1 MKNPLI
7 PPRALV
13 CAAFI
18 MLLSVAADRKSSI
31 LLNCGAPAPDSDLD
45 GRSWTPDSGSE
56 FALPSS
62 SESVAAPQQASS
74 VPKVPYLT
82 ARVFTSPSTYS
93 FPLAVG
99 RVFLRLYFYPYNY
112 ANYTATDAFFSVTA
126 GPYTLLHNFS
136 ASLVADAVNFDYI
149 TREFSLNVS
158 AGVLNLTFTP
168 SSSSD
173 SFAFIN
179 GIEIVP
185 IPDIFG
191 SANSILITDNYGNY
205 IPYEI
210 DPEWAIQ
217 TVHRLNVGG
226 RAISPG
232 EDELFRSWEDDSKY
246 IFGAAFGVTYSNDP
260 NVSIAYP
267 PQVPTYIAPTEVYAT
282 ARSMGPDAG
291 VNLQYNLTWILP
303 VDAGFYYLV
312 RFHFCEIQYPM
323 TKMNQRVFDIFIN
336 NQTMQKDADVIAW
349 SGNIGVPAYR
359 DYVAFTMGSGQMDMW
374 VALHPDVATKPEY
387 YDAILNGLEVFKLQD
402 IGSNSLAGLNPESV
416 SHQIVDDP
424 NRDMSRKN
432 HKVVPAIV
440 GGVVVLLVAFCLIL
454 FCRCQRKKKVI
465 TYQETSSC
473 YASPIPSNVCRD
485 FSIATIKAATK
496 DFDESLLL
504 GVGGFGKVYLGEIN
518 GMGMKVA
525 VKRSNPRSE
534 QGVHEFHSEI
544 ETLSKLRHIHLVSL
558 LGCCQENSEMIL
570 VYDYM
575 ARGTLRDHLYNSQK
589 PPLSWKQRLE
599 ICIGAARGLH
609 YLHTGAKHTVI
620 HRDVKTTNILLDEEW
635 VAKVSDFGL
644 SKTLLTLDDTHVSTM
659 VKGSFGYLDPEYA
672 WSHRLTEKSDV
683 YSFGVVLFEVLCARP
698 ALMRMLPDEQVNL
711 ADWAVHCHKNGN
723 LVDIIDPYLKGR
735 MAPESFDKF
744 AETAEKCVADAGVDR
759 PSMGDVLQNLEFA
772 LRLQEY
778 ITENAI
784 PTSMVESS
792 TTTTVSKMIR
802 GRSFASVALP
812 YKRSHML
819 SSHKS
824 LIRADSYPLLTF
836 GLNIEDTNG

>member
-7 PPRALV
+7 PPRTLV

-179 GIEIVP
+179 GIEI
-185 IPDIFG
+185 
-191 SANSILITDNYGNY
+191 
-205 IPYEI
+205 I

-267 PQVPTYIAPTEVYAT
+267 PQVPTYIAPTEVYGT

-323 TKMNQRVFDIFIN
+323 TKINQRVFDIFIN

-349 SGNIGVPAYR
+349 SGNIGVPAYK

-374 VALHPDVATKPEY
+374 VALHPNVATKPEY

-525 VKRSNPRSE
+525 IKRSNPRAE
-534 QGVHEFHSEI
+534 QGVNEFHTEI
-544 ETLSKLRHIHLVSL
+544 DTLSKLRHIHLVSL
-558 LGCCQENSEMIL
+558 IGCCQEKCEMIL

-620 HRDVKTTNILLDEEW
+620 HRDVKTTNILLDEKW

-698 ALMRMLPDEQVNL
+698 ALMHMLPDEQVNL

-778 ITENAI
+778 TTENAI

-802 GRSFASVALP
+802 ERSFASEALP
-812 YKRSHML
+812 SKRSHRL

-824 LIRADSYPLLTF
+824 LIRADSYP
-836 GLNIEDTNG
+836 

>member
-1 MKNPLI
+1 MKNARPLF
-7 PPRALV
+7 
-13 CAAFI
+13 CATLI
-18 MLLSVAADRKSSI
+18 TLSVVADSKTSI

-45 GRSWTPDSGSE
+45 GRIWTPDSDSQ
-56 FALPSS
+56 FSLPSS
-62 SESVAAPQQASS
+62 SESVAAPQQVSS

-82 ARVFTSPSTYS
+82 ARIFTSTSTYS

-99 RVFLRLYFYPYNY
+99 RVFLRLYFYPVNY
-112 ANYTATDAFFSVTA
+112 ANYTATDSFFSITA
-126 GPYTLLHNFS
+126 VPYTLLHNFS
-136 ASLVADAVNFDYI
+136 ASLVADALGSPYI

-168 SSSSD
+168 SSTPN

-185 IPDIFG
+185 IPDIFVC
-191 SANSILITDNYGNY
+191 NNPILITDAHGKS
-205 IPYEI
+205 ISYEI

-217 TVHRLNVGG
+217 TVYRLNVGG
-226 RAISPG
+226 RAITPRD
-232 EDELFRSWEDDSKY
+232 DELSRSWEDDSRY

-260 NVSIAYP
+260 NVSISYP

-291 VNLQYNLTWILP
+291 VNLQYNLTWILQ

-312 RFHFCEIQYPM
+312 RFHFCEIQYPV
-323 TKMNQRVFDIFIN
+323 TKTNQRVFDIFIN
-336 NQTMQKDADVIAW
+336 NQTVQKYADVIAW

-359 DYVAFTMGSGQMDMW
+359 DYAVITMGSGQMDMW
-374 VALHPDVATKPEY
+374 VALHPDVAAEPEY

-402 IGSNSLAGLNPESV
+402 VGSNSLAGLNPESV
-416 SHQIVDDP
+416 SHPIVGSP
-424 NRDMSRKN
+424 NEDVSRKN
-432 HKVVPAIV
+432 HKAVPAIV
-440 GGVVVLLVAFCLIL
+440 GGVAVLLVAFCLIL
-454 FCRCQRKKKVI
+454 LCKCQRKKKVVACH
-465 TYQETSSC
+465 ETSSRC
-473 YASPIPSNVCRD
+473 ASPIPSNLCRH
-485 FSIATIKAATK
+485 FSITTIKAATK

-518 GMGMKVA
+518 AMSMKVA
-525 VKRSNPRSE
+525 IKRSNPTSD

-558 LGCCQENSEMIL
+558 IGYCQGNSEMIL

-620 HRDVKTTNILLDEEW
+620 HRDVKTTNILLDENW

-644 SKTLLTLDDTHVSTM
+644 SKTLPTLDDTHVSTM

-672 WSHRLTEKSDV
+672 WRHQLTEKSDV

-698 ALMRMLPDEQVNL
+698 ALVHMLPDEQVNL
-711 ADWAVHCHKNGN
+711 ADWAAHCQKNGN

-735 MAPESFDKF
+735 MASESFEKF
-744 AETAEKCVADAGVDR
+744 AETAEKCVADVGADR

-772 LRLQEY
+772 LRLQEHTDDDGE
-778 ITENAI
+778 ITDGIIENAI
-784 PTSMVESS
+784 LTSMVELS
-792 TTTTVSKMIR
+792 TTTTISKMIR
-802 GRSFASVALP
+802 GRSFASEVLP
-812 YKRSHML
+812 YKRSLVL
-819 SSHKS
+819 SSHRS
-824 LIRADSYPLLTF
+824 LIRAYSCS
-836 GLNIEDTNG
+836 